1 MSGEVAESFE
11 CFGGRCAVRVGDP
24 DGAAARRAVGRARQ
38 TLLDA
43 HRALSRFDPDSE
55 LSRLNRDPRSEV
67 PASPLLR
74 RVVAAALT
82 AGQRSGGL
90 VDATLVDEIE
100 AAGYVESR
108 HFGQRRRL
116 DGGAPKSPPAAR
128 GGAAPP
134 PRPAAASPR
143 AGWCQF
149 AVDERAGTVS
159 RPPGLRL
166 DPGGIAKGLLADLV
180 GETLADF
187 ATFAVDCCG
196 DLRVG
201 GGAARSRTILVEDP
215 AGGAPLHELRIAD
228 GAVATSGITR
238 RAWTAADGRPAHQLI
253 DPATG
258 EPAFTGIVQATAMAP
273 TGLLAETLAKSAL
286 LAGPEGAEEH
296 LPFGGVL
303 LEDGGA
309 LRIVEPLVR
318 LLPEVQAA

>member
-1 MSGEVAESFE
+1 MSGEVLESFE

-24 DGAAARRAVGRARQ
+24 DGETARWAAARARQ
-38 TLLDA
+38 ALLDA
-43 HRALSRFDPDSE
+43 HLTLSRFDPDSE

-82 AGQRSGGL
+82 AGLRSGGL

-100 AAGYVESR
+100 AAGYGESR
-108 HFGQRRRL
+108 EFDRTGDVATPPPHP
-116 DGGAPKSPPAAR
+116 GAP
-128 GGAAPP
+128 
-134 PRPAAASPR
+134 SPR

-166 DPGGIAKGLLADLV
+166 DPGGIAKGLLADLI
-180 GETLADF
+180 GEPLADF

-196 DLRVG
+196 DLRI
-201 GGAARSRTILVEDP
+201 GGAEARPRTILVDDP
-215 AGGAPLHELRIAD
+215 AGGAPLYELRIAD

-258 EPAFTGIVQATAMAP
+258 APAFTGIVQATAMAP

-286 LAGPEGAEEH
+286 LSGVEGAEEH
-296 LPFGGVL
+296 LPYGGVIVF
-303 LEDGGA
+303 DGGEV
-309 LRIVEPLVR
+309 RVVEPLTS

>member
-1 MSGEVAESFE
+1 MSGEAVASFE

-24 DGAAARRAVGRARQ
+24 DQETARRAVRRARR

-55 LSRLNRDPRSEV
+55 LSRLNRDPRPEV

-82 AGQRSGGL
+82 AGLRSGGL

-100 AAGYVESR
+100 AAGYAESR
-108 HFGQRRRL
+108 EFDR
-116 DGGAPKSPPAAR
+116 A
-128 GGAAPP
+128 GGAAGEPSH
-134 PRPAAASPR
+134 PAAADPR

-180 GETLADF
+180 GEPLADF

-201 GGAARSRTILVEDP
+201 GAEARPRTILVDDP
-215 AGGAPLHELRIAD
+215 AGGPPLHELRIAD

-238 RAWTAADGRPAHQLI
+238 RAWTGPDGRPAHQLL
-253 DPATG
+253 DPASG

-303 LEDGGA
+303 VEEGFGA
-309 LRIVEPLVR
+309 RVVEPLALV
-318 LLPEVQAA
+318 LPEVQAT

>member
-1 MSGEVAESFE
+1 MSRERVETFE

-24 DGAAARRAVGRARQ
+24 DGEAAGWAVERARQ
-38 TLLDA
+38 ALLEA

-55 LSRLNRDPRSEV
+55 LSRLNRDPRPEV

-82 AGQRSGGL
+82 AGLHSGGL

-100 AAGYVESR
+100 AAGYRHSR
-108 HFGQRRRL
+108 VFDRTPAA
-116 DGGAPKSPPAAR
+116 GGAPPPHPAA
-128 GGAAPP
+128 P
-134 PRPAAASPR
+134 SPR
-143 AGWCQF
+143 AGWCELG
-149 AVDERAGTVS
+149 VDERAGTVT
-159 RPPGLRL
+159 RPPGVRL

-180 GETLADF
+180 GESLADF

-201 GGAARSRTILVEDP
+201 GTAARPRAIQVDNPL
-215 AGGAPLHELRIAD
+215 GGEPLHELRIAD

-238 RAWTAADGRPAHQLI
+238 RAWTADDGSPAHQII

-258 EPAFTGIVQATAMAP
+258 GPAFTGIVQATALAP

-286 LAGPEGAEEH
+286 LAGPAAAEEH
-296 LPFGGVL
+296 LPFGGV
-303 LEDGGA
+303 
-309 LRIVEPLVR
+309 IVEEGGTVRVFEPLAP
-318 LLPEVQAA
+318 LLPEAQVT